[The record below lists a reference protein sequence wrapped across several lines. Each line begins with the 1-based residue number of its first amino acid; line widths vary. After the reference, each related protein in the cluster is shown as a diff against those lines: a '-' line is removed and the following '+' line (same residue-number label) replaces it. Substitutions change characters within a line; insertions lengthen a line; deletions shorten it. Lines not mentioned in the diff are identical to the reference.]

1 MDRRSQVHIKCTPS
15 SYDKDRHGR
24 ATMRYSNKHSGDVLM
39 LGVGLGRGRGRG
51 RGRARVGA
59 RVRG

>member
-1 MDRRSQVHIKCTPS
+1 MLLVDGQALAGTYQVYPS

-39 LGVGLGRGRGRG
+39 LGVGLGRSLKREGS
-51 RGRARVGA
+51 
-59 RVRG
+59 